1 MDQLRPGLSGAAQK
15 PFIQAP
21 NQYHQF
27 QMLSP
32 QQQQQL
38 LIQAQAHQGNMSSSG
53 SPLLNEMDPRRFRV
67 LLGRSS
73 LKDGQHNTSS
83 DLSQGGVGSP
93 MQAASPVPRGGPQ
106 DQAQTEHMMK
116 VKAGAFGMCDL
127 VHCDGLEWCG

>member
-38 LIQAQAHQGNMSSSG
+38 LIQAQAQQGSMSSSG

-67 LLGRSS
+67 LLGRSGQT
-73 LKDGQHNTSS
+73 KDGQHNTGS

-116 VKAGAFGMCDL
+116 VKAGAFGTCDL
-127 VHCDGLEWCG
+127 GAL